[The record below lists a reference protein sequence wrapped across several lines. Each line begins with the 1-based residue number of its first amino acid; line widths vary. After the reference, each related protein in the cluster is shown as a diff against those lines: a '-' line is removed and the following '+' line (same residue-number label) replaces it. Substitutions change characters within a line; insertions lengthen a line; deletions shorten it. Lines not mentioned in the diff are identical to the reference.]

1 MSEENQSIAIDVNS
15 KNTVNKKPRRSEA
28 LKKAQKK
35 YYEKI
40 KNENSEVYK
49 KLRSNHS
56 SYQKDYIKNKRLNNE
71 DFNKQYMEK
80 QKVHSKNFYYNNK
93 EKILEQRRIIRER
106 KKDEYLETFIQ
117 NTQYEISFDL

>member
-1 MSEENQSIAIDVNS
+1 
-15 KNTVNKKPRRSEA
+15 
-28 LKKAQKK
+28 
-35 YYEKI
+35 
-40 KNENSEVYK
+40 
-49 KLRSNHS
+49 
-56 SYQKDYIKNKRLNNE
+56 
-71 DFNKQYMEK
+71 MEK